1 VEKFTLFYCKKASK
15 IPKKP
20 LKKLGL
26 TRILPYIYSIRLRDM
41 NRIKLLNQIK
51 ELSTKYQMVLD
62 WNKIELQSDDE
73 LERILGMIE
82 RIYKLRVKK

>member
-1 VEKFTLFYCKKASK
+1 
-15 IPKKP
+15 
-20 LKKLGL
+20 
-26 TRILPYIYSIRLRDM
+26 M